1 MREGSLV
8 ELREREGQW
17 LGFEWALAQSM
28 EIVATPLLFALFGY
42 WLDGRFGTGPVLAIA
57 FGLLGV
63 VLIALRSYLWYRA
76 SMDREEKGKPW
87 TRNPS
92 K

>member
-1 MREGSLV
+1 
-8 ELREREGQW
+8 
-17 LGFEWALAQSM
+17 
-28 EIVATPLLFALFGY
+28 
-42 WLDGRFGTGPVLAIA
+42 VLAIA

-87 TRNPS
+87 TRLS
-92 K
+92 R

>member
-17 LGFEWALAQSM
+17 LGFERALAQSM

-87 TRNPS
+87 TRRRP
-92 K
+92 